1 MGGPKTVTAAV
12 LILAALAAA
21 CSAGGGDSGGGHSDG
36 GATAGRVTELRGSG
50 QAEALGAADAGGD
63 SGAPALRLPSLG
75 AAVIKTAGVHIGVK
89 DGVDAAVQ
97 EATAVAGRFGG
108 FVASTS
114 LTGGDDPRA
123 TVVLRVPAESFERAL
138 QALQDLGEVERHSVS
153 GEDVSQQLVDLE
165 ARLRN
170 WRSQEAVLL
179 RLMDRSRSVSDT
191 IRVQGELSR
200 VQLEIERLRGRLG
213 YLEDQ
218 TSYGT
223 ITATFSPA
231 GAAPNR
237 PSRLAK
243 ALEQA
248 VRAALSVVSALIVG
262 LGFALPVALLAGIV
276 VLVVRG
282 LRPRLTP

>member
-1 MGGPKTVTAAV
+1 MGGPKAMTVVVLALAV
-12 LILAALAAA
+12 LGGA
-21 CSAGGGDSGGGHSDG
+21 CSGGGEDTTGGADG
-36 GATAGRVTELRGSG
+36 GAD
-50 QAEALGAADAGGD
+50 GAAALRAEPQAVGAATEDRDAGG
-63 SGAPALRLPSLG
+63 PALQLPSLEP
-75 AAVIKTAGVHIGVK
+75 AVIKTANLHVGVR
-89 DGVDAAVQ
+89 DGVQAAVQ
-97 EATAVAGRFGG
+97 QATALAGRFGG

-114 LTGGDDPRA
+114 LSGGGDSHG

-138 QALQDLGEVERHSVS
+138 QGIEELGKVERHSVS
-153 GEDVSQQLVDLE
+153 GEDVSQEFVDLE

-200 VQLEIERLRGRLG
+200 VQLEIERLRGRLS

-223 ITATFSPA
+223 ITATFAPV
-231 GAAPNR
+231 GAAPDT
-237 PSRLAK
+237 PAPLAK
-243 ALEQA
+243 ALRQA
-248 VRAALSVVSALIVG
+248 VQAALGVVSALIVG